1 MHQLGTSFQMH
12 ESAVKYISIKVWGS
26 RLSSVLETFSLK
38 TNGGVF
44 VLSWES
50 GSSQMC
56 SWSLPDLDVK
66 HKTCV
71 PEKHRVSSAWPA
83 RAISW
88 KVIRSLPRNT
98 TQSSF
103 THAVVTGCHVWVS
116 WAPPQT
122 QSGPPCTRISRRS
135 DSGRSAKVQISQKS
149 PRSSTGR
156 RSRWRRGSG
165 QRCLKSKPAPGTCC
179 CSYSA
184 P

>member
-12 ESAVKYISIKVWGS
+12 ESAVKYISIKVRGS
-26 RLSSVLETFSLK
+26 LLSSAPEAFSLK

-66 HKTCV
+66 HKTSRV
-71 PEKHRVSSAWPA
+71 KPESAQFDLLVRSVGKWSEA
-83 RAISW
+83 R
-88 KVIRSLPRNT
+88 PDT

-103 THAVVTGCHVWVS
+103 THTGVTGCHVWVS

-122 QSGPPCTRISRRS
+122 QSGPPGTRISRRP

-165 QRCLKSKPAPGTCC
+165 RRCLKSKPAPGTCC
-179 CSYSA
+179 CSYST